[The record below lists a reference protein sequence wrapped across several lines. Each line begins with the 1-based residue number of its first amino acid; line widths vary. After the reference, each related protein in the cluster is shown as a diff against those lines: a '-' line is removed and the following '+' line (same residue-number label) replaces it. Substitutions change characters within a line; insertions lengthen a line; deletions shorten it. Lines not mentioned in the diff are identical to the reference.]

1 MPLCWGPG
9 TPFLFPKAWIPSRAE
24 LHGIIHSTP
33 LLPKGGGTICDR
45 SSQPKLPQLELGILC
60 MRGEG
65 TALHSI
71 TEGTFCQ
78 WNACARTPP
87 MCFCSCALPSS
98 VMLYTNHSDCSQ
110 PLPAF
115 ATNIS
120 LLIPQVYT
128 GTAAPSHGRGR
139 VVTEHKSRSTVA
151 FLMFLQL
158 EQPKWKQEK
167 HPNACSR
174 APCTQIL
181 LPPLQLGGVR
191 SSGLGQT

>member
-87 MCFCSCALPSS
+87 MCFCSCALPRS
-98 VMLYTNHSDCSQ
+98 VMLYTNQLLS
-110 PLPAF
+110 AF
-115 ATNIS
+115 
-120 LLIPQVYT
+120 
-128 GTAAPSHGRGR
+128 PSICYQHFPIDPPGLYRNGC
-139 VVTEHKSRSTVA
+139 TVS
-151 FLMFLQL
+151 
-158 EQPKWKQEK
+158 WK
-167 HPNACSR
+167 
-174 APCTQIL
+174 
-181 LPPLQLGGVR
+181 
-191 SSGLGQT
+191 GQSCH